1 MTLKTSSNK
10 PHTALNLFAF
20 TLKKNLGFTII
31 TSVLVLLFSPIF
43 ILNTINNYYDFEDTT
58 RVMYNVTDEILPAAA
73 VILAVAA
80 MFVAW
85 LLQMINFNY
94 LNQKS
99 GSDAFHSM
107 PITKAGLLFSRTA
120 ASYIGGVVPLTIGY
134 IGMACIG
141 ALKYVELDYL
151 LLGKCYLHTLLMML
165 FCLAFSQ
172 LFILASGCVFDSIV
186 SFLAVNIGL
195 PVIILLIYGLCED
208 TLFGYYVTDY
218 YLATYGSPFALSA
231 YSLIMLVLQEKTTLS
246 LITYLIIIVATVGLF
261 CINAFVYNIRKSEK
275 AGETFAF
282 RFMPLII
289 STILSFVSYFIF
301 GYVFDEYTGSLI
313 YIIMGI
319 IGATLVSLIYNVIVN
334 RGFKR
339 LKKAIIPIAIAL
351 VLIFGATASVQF
363 DLMGYESYV
372 PAICNIKKV
381 EVFFDGDTIT
391 VTEPNNF
398 MYVNELH
405 NAIVKAYENYELS
418 DEDSHVERFDE
429 NGELY
434 AMFDV
439 STALSTIEI
448 NYTLKGGKSVSRR
461 YYVQNEELLEEKMAF
476 VKNCFADGI
485 KKNFMDNI
493 GNVFTLDGE
502 YNGKNVQLN
511 ITRDEA
517 LALVD
522 AYVLD
527 LKSVDERY
535 LITDTYTNWWLNT
548 QLVTKD
554 GTDYRYYSMAIGDF
568 HFFENTQQ
576 VLSEMNI
583 ENRNVIQETHDSK
596 Y

>member
-10 PHTALNLFAF
+10 PHTAFNLFAF

-43 ILNTINNYYDFEDTT
+43 LINTINNYYDYRD
-58 RVMYNVTDEILPAAA
+58 VIQDMYNFTDEILPAAA

-85 LLQMINFNY
+85 LLQIINFNY

-172 LFILASGCVFDSIV
+172 LFILASGCVFDSII

-195 PVIILLIYGLCED
+195 PVIILLIYGLCEN
-208 TLFGYYVTDY
+208 TLFGYYVTDC

-301 GYVFDEYTGSLI
+301 GYIFDEYTGSLI

-372 PAICNIKKV
+372 PSVDNV
-381 EVFFDGDTIT
+381 EKIYVEFDGDSIA
-391 VTEPNNF
+391 VTNPTDYI
-398 MYVNELH
+398 YVTNLH
-405 NAIVKAYENYELS
+405 NAVINAYEKNQLNIEEEYIEKT
-418 DEDSHVERFDE
+418 DK
-429 NGELY
+429 NGGTYLILDH
-434 AMFDV
+434 A
-439 STALSTIEI
+439 TASSTIEFR
-448 NYTLKGGKSVSRR
+448 YMLKGGRQVSRR
-461 YYVQNEELLEEKMAF
+461 YHIPNKLLLEEKLAF
-476 VKNCFADGI
+476 TKNCFADGI

-502 YNGKNVQLN
+502 YGGKQVQLN
-511 ITRDEA
+511 LTREEA
-517 LALVD
+517 LTIVD
-522 AYVLD
+522 AYVKD
-527 LKSVDERY
+527 LKNADERY
-535 LITDTYTNWWLNT
+535 FTDNTRVYMWLNST
-548 QLVTKD
+548 LTSKD
-554 GTDYRYYSMAIGDF
+554 GIYNRYYSMGIGNF
-568 HFFENTQQ
+568 YYFENTKQ
-576 VLSEMNI
+576 VLAELDI
-583 ENRNVIQETHDSK
+583 ENRNVIQETDSK
-596 Y
+596 F

>member
-10 PHTALNLFAF
+10 PHTAFNLFAF

-43 ILNTINNYYDFEDTT
+43 LINTINNYYDYRD
-58 RVMYNVTDEILPAAA
+58 VIQDMYNFTDEILPAAA

-85 LLQMINFNY
+85 LLQIINFNY

-172 LFILASGCVFDSIV
+172 LFILASGCVFDSII

-301 GYVFDEYTGSLI
+301 GYIFDEYTGSLI

-448 NYTLKGGKSVSRR
+448 NYTLKGGKIVSRR
-461 YYVQNEELLEEKMAF
+461 YYVQNNMLLEEKLAF

-517 LALVD
+517 LALID

-527 LKSVDERY
+527 LKNVDKRY
-535 LITDTYTNWWLNT
+535 LISDTRTNWWLNT
-548 QLVTKD
+548 QLVKA
-554 GTDYRYYSMAIGDF
+554 GTDYRYYSMGIGNF
-568 HFFENTQQ
+568 YYFENTKQ
-576 VLSEMNI
+576 VLAGLDI
-583 ENRNVIQETHDSK
+583 ENRNVIQETYSK
-596 Y
+596 F